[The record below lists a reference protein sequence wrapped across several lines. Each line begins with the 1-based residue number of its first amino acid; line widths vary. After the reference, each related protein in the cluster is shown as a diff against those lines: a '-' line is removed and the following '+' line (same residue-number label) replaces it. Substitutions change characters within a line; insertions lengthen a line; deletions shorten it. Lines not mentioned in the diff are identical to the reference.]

1 MNTTNDFG
9 VATMSGALRKVGMRR
24 PGAILTAD
32 SDTWH
37 YAKPID
43 AGALQQQYDAFAEL
57 VAASG
62 AEIHWL
68 PDADDDGLADSVFT
82 YDASFVVGAGAV
94 ILRPGK
100 DLRQAEAALHAD
112 FYESIGM
119 PILGTIDAPGTIEGG
134 DCFFLDPSTIAVG
147 RGVRTNQAG
156 IDQLAT
162 IVEPSGVTVE
172 AYDLPYLHG
181 PDACLHLMSVISP
194 LDHDLALVH
203 APLVPYALYER
214 MESLGYTLLHAPEH
228 EFEASLGLNLNVLAT
243 GPRQLI
249 AIEGFPGT
257 VELMRS
263 AGCTVEVFTA
273 DELCIPCEGG
283 PTCLTRPLLRD

>member
-1 MNTTNDFG
+1 MNATNDFG
-9 VATMSGALRKVGMRR
+9 VTTMSGTLRKVGMRR
-24 PGAILTAD
+24 PGAILSAD
-32 SDTWH
+32 SATWH

-43 AGALQQQYDAFAEL
+43 ADALQRQYDTFADL

-68 PDADDDGLADSVFT
+68 PDADDDQLADSVFT
-82 YDASFVVGAGAV
+82 YDASFVVGDGAV

-100 DLRQAEAALHAD
+100 DLRMPEAALHRA
-112 FYESIGM
+112 FYESIGL
-119 PILGTIDAPGTIEGG
+119 PVLGTIEAPGTIEGG
-134 DCFFLDPSTIAVG
+134 DCFFLDDTTIAVG
-147 RGVRTNQAG
+147 RGVRTNQQG
-156 IDQLAT
+156 IDQLAA
-162 IVEPSGVTVE
+162 IVEPTGVTVE

-181 PDACLHLMSVISP
+181 PEACLHLMSVVSP
-194 LDHDLALVH
+194 LDRDLALVH

-228 EFEASLGLNLNVLAT
+228 EFDASLGLNLNVLAT
-243 GPRQLI
+243 GPRRLI
-249 AIEGFPGT
+249 AIDGFPGT

-263 AGCTVEVFTA
+263 AGCSVDLFTA